1 MSDIQEVIMR
11 ILGCAYYPEYW
22 GVDRLETDAR
32 LMHEAG
38 IDTVR
43 IAEFAWSR
51 LEPQE
56 GVFTFDWLHQSMQ
69 VMHRHGIKVLLCT
82 PTATPPAWLTRKH
95 PEMLL
100 QREDGTRMLHGM
112 RRHYCPTSKIYRGHI
127 ERITAEMARQTKDYP
142 NILGWQ
148 IDNELGPESGRC
160 YCDSCQQGF
169 RDWLKQRYGS
179 VAGVNKAWATGFW
192 SEDYFDWSEIRF
204 SISRRDVAPSRSIDM
219 LRFQS
224 EAWVKFAT
232 HQRDEIRRWQ
242 PQVLVTTN
250 SMGMPLYPDIDQ
262 WELFEDSLDVSC
274 NDAYFDIAPMANGAA
289 AHDLFRS
296 YKSGRGHWLT
306 ETGCGALD
314 HGRPPKPDQF
324 KAWMWSGIAHGADA
338 WMIFRWRTCLSGQE
352 QELQGVL
359 EHCGHPGHR
368 FQMVKSVFQEVRG
381 LMPELQALPAPDA
394 PVAILHDLDSHRLYM
409 ASRTGQDIDADP
421 MPVYRQLWSRGVGVC
436 FQRPGIAIPQETK
449 LLVIKNQPLAD
460 ERQARLLDA
469 YVQAGGTVLVI
480 GQLGMRDANGTYLAE
495 PGPGFLRESLGVDCV
510 GGMFL
515 NGGAGP
521 NSGLAPELREH
532 TPVGIAGSLNGIP
545 FSAKAERWIGDLQV
559 TTATVL
565 ATFTEELYAGQ
576 PAFIERKLGKG
587 RYLWLAAGV
596 CPEALLAPIMEYAL
610 TSADVPWRQRLPENV
625 EMQYRGAWMFI
636 INHSDKTQAI
646 ATGATGRVVLG
657 NCQGGITTLPPYG
670 ITVIDREN

>member
-1 MSDIQEVIMR
+1 MH

-22 GVDRLETDAR
+22 GVERLDTDAA
-32 LMHEAG
+32 LMREVG

-51 LEPQE
+51 LEPAE
-56 GVFTFDWLHQSMQ
+56 GTFTFDWLHQSIQAMQ
-69 VMHRHGIKVLLCT
+69 RHGIRVLLCT
-82 PTATPPAWLTRKH
+82 PTATPPAWLVHKH

-100 QREDGTRMLHGM
+100 QREDGTRMRHGM
-112 RRHYCPTSKIYRGHI
+112 RRHYCPTSLVYRRHI
-127 ERITAEMARQTKDYP
+127 ERITAEMAKQTKDYP

-169 RDWLKQRYGS
+169 RDWLKTRYS
-179 VAGVNKAWATGFW
+179 SIAGVNQAWATGFW
-192 SEDYFDWSEIRF
+192 SEDYFDWPEIRF
-204 SISRRDVAPSRSIDM
+204 HIERRGVAPSRAIDM

-224 EAWVKFAT
+224 EAWVNFAT

-242 PQVLVTTN
+242 PKVLVTTN

-262 WELFEDSLDVSC
+262 WSLFEDSLDVSC

-306 ETGCGALD
+306 ETGIGALD
-314 HGRPPKPDQF
+314 HGRPPTADQF
-324 KAWMWSGIAHGADA
+324 RAWMWSGIAHGADA

-352 QELQGVL
+352 QELQGIL

-368 FQMVKSVFQEVRG
+368 FRTVKTVFQEVRH

-394 PVAILHDLDSHRLYM
+394 PVAIFHDLDSHRLYM

-421 MPVYRQLWSRGVGVC
+421 MPAYRTLWSRGVGVR
-436 FQRPGIAIPQETK
+436 FQRPGIAIPTEIR
-449 LLVIKNQPLAD
+449 LLVIRNQPLAD
-460 ERQARLLDA
+460 ERQARLLDD
-469 YVQAGGTVLVI
+469 YVRSGGTVLVI
-480 GQLGMRDANGTYLAE
+480 GQLGMRDANGTYLAD
-495 PGPGFLRESLGVDCV
+495 PGPGFLRESVGVDCV

-532 TPVGIAGSLNGIP
+532 TPVGLSGTLDGIP
-545 FSAKAERWIGDLQV
+545 FAGKAERWIGDLQA

-565 ATFTEELYAGQ
+565 ATFTDEAYAGQ
-576 PAFIERKLGKG
+576 PAFTEQRLGRG
-587 RYLWLAAGV
+587 RYLWFAVGV
-596 CPEALLAPIMEYAL
+596 CSEDLLGRVMEFAL
-610 TSADVPWRQRLPENV
+610 TKAEVTWRPRLPENV
-625 EMQYRGAWMFI
+625 EIQYRGRWTFV
-636 INHSDKTQAI
+636 INHSSTAQSVAI
-646 ATGATGRVVLG
+646 NISGRVVMG
-657 NCQGGITTLPPYG
+657 HVHAGVTNLPPYG
-670 ITVIDREN
+670 VTILEQESPT